1 MGIQQDLFP
10 ADLDSGRQKL
20 PDIVI
25 SKHTDLLEFGNRY
38 DILIVR
44 GDVVRGVS
52 LLECDDE
59 DVRYFNYQSP
69 QESIEDV

>member
-1 MGIQQDLFP
+1 MGIQLPLFSP
-10 ADLDSGRQKL
+10 EGQAAASRGE
-20 PDIVI
+20 IVI

-44 GDVVRGVS
+44 GDTVRGVS

-59 DVRYFNYQSP
+59 DVRYFNSQSP
-69 QESIEDV
+69 EESLND

>member
-1 MGIQQDLFP
+1 MCKQLDLFSVDSVD
-10 ADLDSGRQKL
+10 ADSFRDR
-20 PDIVI
+20 IVI

-52 LLECDDE
+52 LLECDED
-59 DVRYFNYQSP
+59 DVRYFNNNSLV
-69 QESIEDV
+69 ES

>member
-1 MGIQQDLFP
+1 MGKQLPCFGFKDDQD
-10 ADLDSGRQKL
+10 ATSGEGKL
-20 PDIVI
+20 VI

-52 LLECDDE
+52 LLECDNK
-59 DVRYFNYQSP
+59 DVAYFNNNSP
-69 QESIEDV
+69 NVSK

>member
-1 MGIQQDLFP
+1 MDDLALQQDFFLP
-10 ADLDSGRQKL
+10 PEAAEQK
-20 PDIVI
+20 IVI
-25 SKHTDLLEFGNRY
+25 SKHTDFLEFGNRY

-59 DVRYFNYQSP
+59 DVAYFNNQSP
-69 QESIEDV
+69 

>member
-1 MGIQQDLFP
+1 MQQDLFP
-10 ADLDSGRQKL
+10 FDASLAAGGSPQK
-20 PDIVI
+20 IVI

-59 DVRYFNYQSP
+59 DVA
-69 QESIEDV
+69 